1 MNTLKSYFRAPKSR
15 GMSKNSST
23 FGRICIHV
31 GFCVFIVI
39 FFGKN
44 SVLRMPACDALYKE
58 YIVGLLPLILF
69 YGNRL
74 VLFPHLFLKERLFEY
89 IGSVTLSLLAAASAE
104 LAWVYPQIASTL
116 VSLFGDEA
124 VKYLLFYYFP
134 FILLRD
140 FGFLLFSFVFCDIR
154 HQTTLKK
161 KYESRLKEI
170 AGEVDIQ
177 KTENT
182 SGFAKLQDILYCQ
195 QFKNVTWVS
204 MSGGEF
210 YTRYGSLKT
219 LKKLLG
225 ENLLIDVSKGLFVM
239 RDKIHSYD
247 ETSITIRDSVQD
259 KLYPFEWGNG
269 YFESACRKISA
280 RPSQEATETVLENT
294 SEKTNSPS
302 SSSTNRKHLTAVFKK
317 HQNFRPVYS
326 YIRRHP
332 DCKASEI
339 SSGISIP
346 TGSLNRILKQLKD
359 EGLIEYTGSK
369 KTGGYRV
376 KEDAI

>member
-1 MNTLKSYFRAPKSR
+1 MDTLKSYFRAPKSH
-15 GMSKNSST
+15 GMSKNLST

-44 SVLRMPACDALYKE
+44 SVLRIPACDALYKE

-170 AGEVDIQ
+170 AGEVDIH

-195 QFKNVTWVS
+195 QFKNVSWVT
-204 MSGGEF
+204 MSGGDF

-219 LKKLLG
+219 LKK
-225 ENLLIDVSKGLFVM
+225 NAW
-239 RDKIHSYD
+239 R
-247 ETSITIRDSVQD
+247 
-259 KLYPFEWGNG
+259 
-269 YFESACRKISA
+269 ES
-280 RPSQEATETVLENT
+280 
-294 SEKTNSPS
+294 
-302 SSSTNRKHLTAVFKK
+302 F
-317 HQNFRPVYS
+317 
-326 YIRRHP
+326 
-332 DCKASEI
+332 D
-339 SSGISIP
+339 
-346 TGSLNRILKQLKD
+346 
-359 EGLIEYTGSK
+359 
-369 KTGGYRV
+369 
-376 KEDAI
+376 

>member
-1 MNTLKSYFRAPKSR
+1 
-15 GMSKNSST
+15 MSKDLST

-44 SVLRMPACDALYKE
+44 TVLRIPAYGAMYKE
-58 YIVGLLPLILF
+58 YVIGLLPLFLF

-74 VLFPHLFLKERLFEY
+74 VLFPQLFLKERLFAY
-89 IGSVTLSLLAAASAE
+89 IGSVTLCLLAATCAE
-104 LAWVYPQIASTL
+104 LAWVYPQIAPSL
-116 VSLFGDEA
+116 VSLFGAESS
-124 VKYLLFYYFP
+124 KYLIFYYLPLVLF
-134 FILLRD
+134 RNS
-140 FGFLLFSFVFCDIR
+140 GFVLFSFAFCDIR

-177 KTENT
+177 KTESL

-195 QFKNVTWVS
+195 QSKNVTWVT
-204 MSGGEF
+204 MSGGDF

-219 LKKLLG
+219 MRKLLG

-239 RDKIHSYD
+239 QDKILSYD

-259 KLYPFEWGNG
+259 KLYPFEWGAG
-269 YFESACRKISA
+269 YFESACRILST
-280 RPSQEATETVLENT
+280 RPSHEATEIVLENT

-302 SSSTNRKHLTAVFKK
+302 PSSTNRKHLTAFFKK
-317 HQNFRPVYS
+317 HQNFRPVYAF
-326 YIRRHP
+326 IRRHP
-332 DCKASEI
+332 NCKASEI
-339 SSGISIP
+339 SSSLTIP

-359 EGLIEYTGSK
+359 EGLVEYVGSK
-369 KTGGYRV
+369 RTGGYRV
-376 KEDAI
+376 CQKSMANPPANKQ

>member
-1 MNTLKSYFRAPKSR
+1 MDTLKSYFRAPKSH
-15 GMSKNSST
+15 GMSKNLST

-116 VSLFGDEA
+116 VCLFGDEA
-124 VKYLLFYYFP
+124 VKYLLSYYFP

-182 SGFAKLQDILYCQ
+182 SRFAKLQDILYCQ
-195 QFKNVTWVS
+195 QFKNVSWVT
-204 MSGGEF
+204 MSGGDF

-219 LKKLLG
+219 LKKMLG
-225 ENLLIDVSKGLFVM
+225 ENLLIDVSKGLFVI

-259 KLYPFEWGNG
+259 KLYSFEWGNG
-269 YFESACRKISA
+269 YFESACRMLSA
-280 RPSQEATETVLENT
+280 HPSQEATESVLENT

-302 SSSTNRKHLTAVFKK
+302 SSSTNRKHLTTVFKK

-346 TGSLNRILKQLKD
+346 TGSLNRTLKQLKD
-359 EGLIEYTGSK
+359 EGIIEYSGSK

-376 KEDAI
+376 KQ